1 MNSFK
6 EGQVPVPMTLRSHLG
21 NNMFPRWD
29 YDVPSMGLFTEIVS
43 LSGFWSLGCSR
54 PINGDFSA
62 ISSMKFC
69 LSAIYAKT

>member
-6 EGQVPVPMTLRSHLG
+6 EGQVPVPMTLL
-21 NNMFPRWD
+21 FPRWD

-43 LSGFWSLGCSR
+43 LSGFWSHGRSR
-54 PINGDFSA
+54 LTINGDFSA

>member
-6 EGQVPVPMTLRSHLG
+6 EGQVPVFDPR

-43 LSGFWSLGCSR
+43 MSGFWSHGRLR
-54 PINGDFSA
+54 LTINGDFSA